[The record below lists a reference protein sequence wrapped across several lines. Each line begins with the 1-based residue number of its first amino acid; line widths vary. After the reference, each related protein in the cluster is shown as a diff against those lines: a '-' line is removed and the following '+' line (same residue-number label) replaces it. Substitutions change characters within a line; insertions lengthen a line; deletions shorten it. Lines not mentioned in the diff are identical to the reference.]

1 MSSSS
6 TNSSENITLTQRI
19 GSASI
24 GALLTSFLITPF
36 NVVKVREQAE
46 VGHLEGTA
54 PAEVLKFFD

>member
-1 MSSSS
+1 MISKFDD
-6 TNSSENITLTQRI
+6 ITLSQRI

-46 VGHLEGTA
+46 IQFHDPRPVCFPL
-54 PAEVLKFFD
+54 